1 MARCRTAALGGHLDE
16 CTRCGHR
23 AISYNSC
30 RNRQGPKCQTAARER
45 WIAARQRELL
55 PARYVPVIFT
65 LPRELAPL
73 ALQNKKIVYNLL
85 FPSSAET
92 LLEIARDPRHRGAEI
107 GFFSGP
113 HTWNQKLGLHPHV
126 PCVLPASGLSLD
138 RTHWVKSRYR
148 FFLPSQALRRVFRGK
163 CVAALQQAFRDNPLV
178 FPADLP
184 LLAPPK
190 LFAAWLRPLFR
201 KDGVRPASAAGRL
214 RSNGFIESAPEHRAH
229 ACFSSECALPIKH

>member
-1 MARCRTAALGGHLDE
+1 M
-16 CTRCGHR
+16 
-23 AISYNSC
+23 
-30 RNRQGPKCQTAARER
+30 
-45 WIAARQRELL
+45 
-55 PARYVPVIFT
+55 
-65 LPRELAPL
+65 APL
-73 ALQNKKIVYNLL
+73 ALQNKKIVYDLL

-126 PCVLPASGLSLD
+126 PCVLPAGGLSLD
-138 RTHWVKSRYR
+138 HTHWVKSRYR
-148 FFLPSQALRRVFRGK
+148 FFLPSQALRRVFRSK
-163 CVAALQQAFRDNPLV
+163 CVAALQQAFHDNPLV

-214 RSNGFIESAPEHRAH
+214 RSNGFIESAPEHPATI
-229 ACFSSECALPIKH
+229 ATLPGSALPIKH